1 MNINK
6 KRYLKVFLMVLG
18 SKKFGSQGLAFSV
31 GRVFCLGQS
40 QSREIE
46 VCVTEIWMTTL
57 QKIH

>member
-1 MNINK
+1 
-6 KRYLKVFLMVLG
+6 MVLG
-18 SKKFGSQGLAFSV
+18 SEKFGSQGLAFSVGV

-57 QKIH
+57 QKIN